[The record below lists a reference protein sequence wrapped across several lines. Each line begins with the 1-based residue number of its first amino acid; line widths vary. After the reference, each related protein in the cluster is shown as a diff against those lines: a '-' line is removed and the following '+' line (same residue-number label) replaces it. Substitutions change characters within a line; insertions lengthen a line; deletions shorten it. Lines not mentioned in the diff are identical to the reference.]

1 MIRLFSALAIALLCS
16 VNAQAALLASFN
28 FDTNLNATSTAPGV
42 TVTGF
47 TPLGVTPRMTQ
58 VAGQGV
64 GGTGAGQFSNTN
76 SQSFTDSAT
85 LTLSR
90 AAGLTVSSLK
100 FDIRKLVGNNGELR
114 ITNNVTSDVFTVP
127 ANSTSWTSPVT
138 YNLSANQGTSI
149 TFTFA
154 RRITS
159 AGNGIM
165 QIDNFDVD
173 GVVPEPASMAV
184 FAGLGLAGFAI
195 RRRNRKA

>member
-1 MIRLFSALAIALLCS
+1 MIRLFTALAMALLCS

-28 FDTNLNATSTAPGV
+28 FDTNLNATSTNPYMG

-47 TPLGVTPRMTQ
+47 TPISSRMIQ

-64 GGTGAGQFSNTN
+64 GGTGAGQFINTTN
-76 SQSFTDSAT
+76 TSFLDSAT

-90 AAGLTVSSLK
+90 TAGLEVHSLK
-100 FDIRKLVGNNGELR
+100 FDIRKLVASNNGELR
-114 ITNNVTSDVFTVP
+114 ITNNRTSDVFVVP
-127 ANSTSWTSPVT
+127 ANSTSWSTPVT
-138 YNLSANQGTSI
+138 YNLSFNQSNSI

-159 AGNGIM
+159 AGGGAM
-165 QIDNFDVD
+165 QIDNFEVD
-173 GVVPEPASMAV
+173 GYVPEPASMAV

>member
-1 MIRLFSALAIALLCS
+1 MIRLFTALAMALLCS

-28 FDTNLNATSTAPGV
+28 FDTNLNATSTYPGV

-47 TPLGVTPRMTQ
+47 TPISSRMVQ

-64 GGTGAGQFSNTN
+64 GGTGAGQFVNTTN
-76 SQSFTDSAT
+76 QAFLDSAT

-90 AAGLTVSSLK
+90 AAGLTVNSLT
-100 FDIRKLVGNNGELR
+100 FDIRKLIGNNGELR

-127 ANSTSWTSPVT
+127 ANSTSWTTPVT
-138 YNLSANQGTSI
+138 YNLSANQGSSI

-159 AGNGIM
+159 AGSGTI
-165 QIDNFDVD
+165 QIDNFEVD

>member
-1 MIRLFSALAIALLCS
+1 MIRLFTALAMALLCS

-28 FDTNLNATSTAPGV
+28 FNTNLNATSTYPGV

-47 TPLGVTPRMTQ
+47 TPISSRMVYNAT
-58 VAGQGV
+58 AGV
-64 GGTGAGQFSNTN
+64 GGSGAGQFINTTN
-76 SQSFTDSAT
+76 QSFVDSAT

-90 AAGLTVSSLK
+90 AAGLTVNSLT
-100 FDIRKLVGNNGELR
+100 FDIRKLMGSTNGELR
-114 ITNNVTSDVFTVP
+114 ISNNVTTDVFTVP
-127 ANSTSWTSPVT
+127 ANSTTWTTPVT
-138 YNLSANQGTSI
+138 YNLSANQGPSI

-154 RRITS
+154 RRTTA
-159 AGNGIM
+159 AGSSTM
-165 QIDNFDVD
+165 FIDNFEID